1 LSDIGETKI
10 VAVIMLNYN
19 MGCGTSSNSSRTGT
33 PEYHKAAN
41 IEIMQIDGM
50 YPGPKD
56 IIKRVSKIQH
66 YFWGCG
72 KDLLEY
78 FFVLQFNFIG

>member
-10 VAVIMLNYN
+10 VAVMLNYN

-41 IEIMQIDGM
+41 IEIMQINEM
-50 YPGPKD
+50 YPGSKD
-56 IIKRVSKIQH
+56 IIKRVSKSSSII
-66 YFWGCG
+66 FEGTT
-72 KDLLEY
+72 
-78 FFVLQFNFIG
+78 

>member
-1 LSDIGETKI
+1 
-10 VAVIMLNYN
+10 

-33 PEYHKAAN
+33 PEYQKAAN
-41 IEIMQIDGM
+41 IEIMQINGM

-66 YFWGCG
+66 YF
-72 KDLLEY
+72 
-78 FFVLQFNFIG
+78 